1 MEAFH
6 TELIQEYCAAH
17 SEAEPEL
24 LKELTAYTWR
34 NTVNPRMLSGHLQGR
49 FLAMISRL
57 LAPDCI
63 LELGTFTG
71 YSALCLAEGLKP
83 GGKLYTIEADKEYAF
98 KAGEFF
104 RRSQFDK
111 SIEVICGAAATEI
124 PKLNISPS
132 LVFVDADKI
141 NYPVYLDL
149 LLQVCKSGTLLL
161 FDNTLWSGKVLD
173 PAERERDEETRQI
186 HALNERL
193 VAEPK
198 VQVMQLPLRDGLSM
212 VRIK

>member
-1 MEAFH
+1 MEPLH
-6 TELIQEYCAAH
+6 SDVIQEYCAAH
-17 SEAEPEL
+17 TESEPEL
-24 LKELTAYTWR
+24 LQELTAYTWR

-57 LAPDCI
+57 VAPDCI

-71 YSALCLAEGLKP
+71 YSAICLAEGLKP

-111 SIEVICGAAATEI
+111 SFEVICGAASSEF

-132 LVFVDADKI
+132 LVFIDADKI
-141 NYPVYLDL
+141 IYPVYLDL

-173 PAERERDEETRQI
+173 PAERERDEETKQI

-193 VAEPK
+193 VSEPR

>member
-1 MEAFH
+1 MQALNP
-6 TELIQEYCAAH
+6 ELIHDYCTAH
-17 SEAEPEL
+17 SEAEPDL
-24 LKELTAYTWR
+24 LKELTTYTWR

-49 FLAMISRL
+49 YLAMISRL

-71 YSALCLAEGLKP
+71 YSALCLAEGLQP

-104 RRSQFDK
+104 KRSEFAG
-111 SIEVICGAAATEI
+111 SIDVILGEAAQII
-124 PKLNISPS
+124 PNLKISPS

-141 NYPVYLDL
+141 NYSIYLDL
-149 LLQVCKSGTLLL
+149 CLQLCKSGTLIL

-173 PAERERDEETRQI
+173 PAERERDAETRHI

-193 VAEPK
+193 ATEPK
-198 VQVMQLPLRDGLSM
+198 VQVVQLPLRDGLSM